1 MSKKFEK
8 LLDLVVNEEM
18 DKANELFHEI
28 VVEMSRDI
36 YENMIADEAT
46 EEDDEPVDEASEEDE
61 DDAVEEGMYPDMEEE
76 TTMEIGGDP
85 SDDFIDDVED
95 PDAMGD
101 EDGLDMDAGEIGG
114 EGDAEDRISDLE
126 DALEEL
132 KAEFEALMAGEENEP
147 EHDDMFGNDEDD
159 GEEDDMFG
167 DQGDEE
173 DDQDDQDMMKPSKE
187 NYNMESRRMT
197 REYRE
202 KVSDGHGADK
212 KGKAEEGDGKAGPV
226 SSAKGRP
233 TTDANARNI
242 AQSGKG
248 TGEMTGDRPNAK
260 SGGLAGTP
268 KGEFTTVKGG
278 LQNVNGTQTGVKKL
292 SKVGAGHG
300 AEKSGSGETS
310 VNKKPIVGG

>member
-28 VVEMSRDI
+28 VVEMSREI
-36 YENMIADEAT
+36 YENMIAQEADE
-46 EEDDEPVDEASEEDE
+46 EESVEEASDEMEE
-61 DDAVEEGMYPDMEEE
+61 DAVEEGSYDEMEEE

-85 SDDFIDDVED
+85 SDDFIDDTED
-95 PDAMGD
+95 DDAMGD
-101 EDGLDMDAGEIGG
+101 DMGDEEDDMDGEEIDG
-114 EGDAEDRISDLE
+114 EGDSEERISDLE

-147 EHDDMFGNDEDD
+147 EHS
-159 GEEDDMFG
+159 DMFG
-167 DQGDEE
+167 DDEDEADFGDDEDFGDEKKSE
-173 DDQDDQDMMKPSKE
+173 KE
-187 NYNMESRRMT
+187 GYHMESRRMT

-202 KVSDGHGADK
+202 KVSDGHGAEK
-212 KGKAEEGDGKAGPV
+212 KGKAEEGDGKSGPV

-233 TTDANARNI
+233 TSDANAKNI

-248 TGEMTGDRPNAK
+248 VGEMTGDRPNAK

-268 KGEFTTVKGG
+268 KGEFTKVKGT
-278 LQNVNGTQTGVKKL
+278 LQNVNGAETGVKKL

>member
-28 VVEMSRDI
+28 VVEMSREI
-36 YENMIADEAT
+36 YENMIAEEAD
-46 EEDDEPVDEASEEDE
+46 EEDESVDEASEEME
-61 DDAVEEGMYPDMEEE
+61 EEAVEEGSYDEMEEE

-85 SDDFIDDVED
+85 SDDFIDDTQD
-95 PDAMGD
+95 DDAMGD
-101 EDGLDMDAGEIGG
+101 DEDYGDMGDDEDDMDGEEIDG
-114 EGDAEDRISDLE
+114 EGDSEERISDLE

-147 EHDDMFGNDEDD
+147 EHS
-159 GEEDDMFG
+159 DMFG
-167 DQGDEE
+167 DDEDEADFGDEKNPE
-173 DDQDDQDMMKPSKE
+173 KE
-187 NYNMESRRMT
+187 GYHMESRRMT

-202 KVSDGHGADK
+202 KVSDGHGAEK
-212 KGKAEEGDGKAGPV
+212 KGKAEEGDGKSGPV

-233 TTDANARNI
+233 TSDANAKNI

-248 TGEMTGDRPNAK
+248 VGEMTGDRPNAK

-268 KGEFTTVKGG
+268 KGEFTKVKGT
-278 LQNVNGTQTGVKKL
+278 LQNVNGAETGVKKL

>member
-28 VVEMSRDI
+28 VVEMSREI
-36 YENMIADEAT
+36 YEKMIA
-46 EEDDEPVDEASEEDE
+46 EESEEDE
-61 DDAVEEGMYPDMEEE
+61 SVEEASDDMEEESVEEGSYDEMEEE
-76 TTMEIGGDP
+76 TTMEIGGDA
-85 SDDFIDDVED
+85 SDDFIDDTED
-95 PDAMGD
+95 HDAMDD
-101 EDGLDMDAGEIGG
+101 EEDDMDDEEDDMGGEEIDG
-114 EGDAEDRISDLE
+114 EGDAEERISDLE

-147 EHDDMFGNDEDD
+147 EHSDMF
-159 GEEDDMFG
+159 
-167 DQGDEE
+167 GDEE
-173 DDQDDQDMMKPSKE
+173 DDMSNDMSDDMSDE
-187 NYNMESRRMT
+187 EDEADEGYRMESRRMT

-202 KVSDGHGADK
+202 KVSDGHGAEK
-212 KGKAEEGDGKAGPV
+212 KGKAEEGDGKSGPV

-233 TTDANARNI
+233 TSDANAKNI

-248 TGEMTGDRPNAK
+248 VGEMTGERPNAK

-268 KGEFTTVKGG
+268 KGEFTKVKGT
-278 LQNVNGTQTGVKKL
+278 LQNVNGAETGVKKL

-310 VNKKPIVGG
+310 VNKKPVVGG

>member
-1 MSKKFEK
+1 MSKKFEQ

-36 YENMIADEAT
+36 YENMIADESS
-46 EEDDEPVDEASEEDE
+46 EYEDSVEEASEEYE
-61 DDAVEEGMYPDMEEE
+61 DSVEEGMHPDMEEE

-95 PDAMGD
+95 TDAMDD
-101 EDGLDMDAGEIGG
+101 EDDMDSGEISD
-114 EGDAEDRISDLE
+114 EGDSEDRISDLE

-147 EHDDMFGNDEDD
+147 EHDDMFGDDEDQ
-159 GEEDDMFG
+159 EEDDSYG
-167 DQGDEE
+167 DDEDE
-173 DDQDDQDMMKPSKE
+173 TDDQDMMKPSKE

-202 KVSDGHGADK
+202 KVSDGHGAEK
-212 KGKAEEGDGKAGPV
+212 KGKSEEGDGKAGPV

-233 TTDANARNI
+233 TTDANAKNI

-248 TGEMTGDRPNAK
+248 VGEMTGDRPTAK

-268 KGEFTTVKGG
+268 KGEFTKVKGT
-278 LQNVNGTQTGVKKL
+278 LQNVNGAQTGVKKL
-292 SKVGAGHG
+292 SKVGDGHG
-300 AEKSGSGETS
+300 AEKSGSGETN
-310 VNKKPIVGG
+310 VNKKPVVGG